1 MSSYLFTFVPL
12 YGTKVNKRAIEVQLA
27 MTNSKKCEILELL
40 YSYKSFGIEYIDSLN
55 YDKNEKEKFQLPNTI
70 EQLEIEAFHCSL
82 CDLSKDNTQ
91 FEFGIGNKYSQIY
104 VIGVNQYQFASELVF
119 NSFKNMIENVLL
131 LNFNDI
137 YITNIIKCATKQNIS
152 KLNKSI
158 ELCENYLFKQI
169 EIVKPKLIIAL
180 DFAFNYLM
188 KSDENIVDISGN
200 NYEYKGIKLIPL
212 LHPEFVYKNPSYK
225 DRMFNDLK
233 KIKSLMEKI

>member
-1 MSSYLFTFVPL
+1 MV
-12 YGTKVNKRAIEVQLA
+12 KRANKVQLA
-27 MTNSKKCEILELL
+27 MTNSKKSEILELL
-40 YSYKSFGIEYIDSLN
+40 NSYDSFGIEYIDSFN

-82 CDLSKDNTQ
+82 CDLSKDKTQ

-104 VIGVNQYQFASELVF
+104 VIGINQYQLDSELVF
-119 NSFKNMIENVLL
+119 KSFKNMIENVLL
-131 LNFNDI
+131 FNFDDI
-137 YITNIIKCATKQNIS
+137 YITNIIKCKTKQNIR
-152 KLNKSI
+152 KLDGPIK
-158 ELCENYLFKQI
+158 LCEDYLFKQI

-225 DRMFNDLK
+225 DRMFKDLK
-233 KIKSLMEKI
+233 KIKSLMEKL